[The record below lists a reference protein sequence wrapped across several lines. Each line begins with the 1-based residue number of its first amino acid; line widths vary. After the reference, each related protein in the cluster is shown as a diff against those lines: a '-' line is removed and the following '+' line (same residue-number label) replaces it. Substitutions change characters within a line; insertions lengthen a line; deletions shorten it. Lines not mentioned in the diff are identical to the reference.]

1 MYNISC
7 MARVSCTCVFVN
19 IHVSHVVFVRRATSR
34 SSSSEDS
41 LSSPKVKSEK
51 GEMREVSAP
60 ATSPF
65 DTRENPL
72 REEKKEKKKDKEKE
86 KDRSRGRSRSRS
98 THKKKRDEK
107 EKKRK
112 DEKQKEKKEKEKKP
126 VEEKKKSRSSSR
138 EDVVDTTLPPP
149 EPQKP
154 PRGDNA
160 KKPHAKGWTY
170 PQKQKCTHCGQKI
183 AANKSALD
191 QRQKFSE
198 YCLSWQMYS
207 RMSKQAQKAPDSW
220 QRAQQAARKIKL
232 SRERAAVEEVG
243 CAPSPERSVSPC
255 SLRSSSARAAS
266 VAPSVVEVR
275 PQTKQSSL
283 AHEEL
288 RALKSESLDQAKT
301 EKGKKSKRKSS
312 SSSEETG
319 KKAKEAKGAAKWC
332 STSIITE
339 PVGISL

>member
-1 MYNISC
+1 MF
-7 MARVSCTCVFVN
+7 FVN

-138 EDVVDTTLPPP
+138 ERRGGHHPAATRSPKNLRVVTT
-149 EPQKP
+149 QRSHT
-154 PRGDNA
+154 PRVG
-160 KKPHAKGWTY
+160 P
-170 PQKQKCTHCGQKI
+170 THRSRSAPI
-183 AANKSALD
+183 A
-191 QRQKFSE
+191 
-198 YCLSWQMYS
+198 
-207 RMSKQAQKAPDSW
+207 
-220 QRAQQAARKIKL
+220 
-232 SRERAAVEEVG
+232 
-243 CAPSPERSVSPC
+243 
-255 SLRSSSARAAS
+255 
-266 VAPSVVEVR
+266 
-275 PQTKQSSL
+275 
-283 AHEEL
+283 
-288 RALKSESLDQAKT
+288 
-301 EKGKKSKRKSS
+301 GKK
-312 SSSEETG
+312 
-319 KKAKEAKGAAKWC
+319 
-332 STSIITE
+332 
-339 PVGISL
+339 